1 MAVARK
7 DTAIGFEIKPAEKN
21 LTKEMID
28 GFEACMDHFTAG
40 IVPPRGR
47 SAHDNP
53 ELAKQTGL
61 AAPVASASIAVSF
74 LNEIL
79 TEFFGD
85 GWKHGGKL
93 DVRFI
98 SPAYAGYT
106 ITAHG
111 TVKEAVPEGPSEGR
125 TVRLV
130 LDVWCEDQD
139 GRRTAVGTA
148 SGLVR

>member
-7 DTAIGFEIKPAEKN
+7 DTPIGFEITPAEKK

-28 GFEACMDHFTAG
+28 GFEACMDNFTAG
-40 IVPPRGR
+40 ILRERGR
-47 SAHDNP
+47 SAHTD
-53 ELAKQTGL
+53 EEIARQTGL
-61 AAPVASASIAVSF
+61 AAPVASASIAMSF
-74 LNEIL
+74 FNEIL

-98 SPAYAGYT
+98 APAYAGYT

-111 TVKEAVPEGPSEGR
+111 QVKEAVPEGNA
-125 TVRLV
+125 VRLV